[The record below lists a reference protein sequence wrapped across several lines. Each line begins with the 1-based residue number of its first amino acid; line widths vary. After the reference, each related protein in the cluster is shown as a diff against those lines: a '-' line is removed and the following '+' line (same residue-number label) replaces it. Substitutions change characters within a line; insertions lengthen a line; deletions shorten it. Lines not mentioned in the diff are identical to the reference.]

1 VTDGPR
7 DRSSLDSWLSYLETL
22 HPRSIDLGLERVAT
36 VATALGLD
44 EHPRTITVAGTNGKG
59 SCVASVDSL
68 LRVQGL
74 RTGVYTSPHLIRY
87 NERIVIDGN
96 PVSDDDIIDAF
107 EAIDGARAGITL
119 SYFESATLA
128 ALWLFKRAQVDWQVL
143 EVGLGGRLDAVNI
156 IDADACVITSIGLD
170 HVDYLGDTRELIAPE
185 KAGVA
190 RPHRPAIVAERD
202 LPDTLIPAL
211 EARGANLCV
220 IEQDWFN
227 RDGQLRLPSG
237 ATYRVP
243 KVPGLRADNVAAA
256 IVVLAALQCVP
267 SQALL
272 EVALASLKVAGRQ
285 QREQLLEREWWFDV
299 AHNTE
304 SAQALAQALAEAPVA
319 QTPVTQTPVT
329 QTPVTQTQGRYARHA
344 VFGAMADKPLGAI
357 IEVMAPHIDYWHLQ
371 GIALPRAADPSDV
384 MALVRQCDPGSVCH
398 VYPDADSAREG
409 VLAATEAGDRIVVF
423 GSFVTVGDHLEWL
436 QGEHQKQY
444 REGAL

>member
-1 VTDGPR
+1 MNGPV

-36 VATALGLD
+36 VAKALGLD
-44 EHPRTITVAGTNGKG
+44 NHPRTITVAGTNGKG
-59 SCVASVDSL
+59 SCVATTDAL

-87 NERIVIDGN
+87 NERIVIDGM
-96 PVSDDDIIDAF
+96 PVSDADIIDAF
-107 EAIDGARAGITL
+107 EVIDSARGGITL
-119 SYFESATLA
+119 SYFESATVA
-128 ALWLFKRAQVDWQVL
+128 ALWLFKRAEVDWQIL

-211 EARGANLCV
+211 KNLAAATWV
-220 IEQDWFN
+220 IDRDWFMA
-227 RDGQLRLPSG
+227 DGRLQLSSG
-237 ATYRVP
+237 EVYQIPPVA
-243 KVPGLRADNVAAA
+243 GLRADNVAAA
-256 IVVLAALQCVP
+256 VVVLAALQCAP
-267 SQALL
+267 PQSLL
-272 EVALASLKVAGRQ
+272 EQGLATLTLAGRQ

-304 SAQALAQALAEAPVA
+304 SAQALAQALAEAPTL
-319 QTPVTQTPVT
+319 QPH
-329 QTPVTQTQGRYARHA
+329 GRYARHA
-344 VFGAMADKPLGAI
+344 IFGAMADKPLRAM
-357 IEVMAPHIDYWHLQ
+357 IESMAPHIDYWHLQ
-371 GIALPRAADPSDV
+371 SIALPRAADPGAL
-384 MALVRQCDPGSVCH
+384 MALVRQSDPESVCH
-398 VYPDADSAREG
+398 VYPDAGSAREG

-436 QGEHQKQY
+436 Q
-444 REGAL
+444 RERQQQDLGGVA